1 MTTAAITLE
10 ELLADNEAATKKW
23 QVWFAANPAALDV
36 PCSIYNSGT
45 VRGLLK
51 HIFAVE
57 LRHSQRLL
65 GEEVTSYDAIPV
77 GSLDDLMAVHAQ
89 AIQNLRKFLS
99 TTTDAALL
107 EVIALQTV
115 SAGTLHASR
124 RKLFATFRFIPYAT
138 GHNLPACCAKPVTRP
153 NGQRIFYF
161 LTRWSSRKSRRV
173 PRRRLRAK
181 QIAELPLVHHQCEK
195 ASRLKA

>member
-10 ELLADNEAATKKW
+10 ELLADNEGATKKW
-23 QVWFAANPAALDV
+23 QVWFANHPAALDV

-65 GEEVTSYDAIPV
+65 GEEVTSYDAIAV
-77 GSLDDLMAVHAQ
+77 GSLDDLMTVHAQ
-89 AIQNLRKFLS
+89 ATLNLRKFLS
-99 TTTDAALL
+99 TANDGALL
-107 EVIALQTV
+107 EVIPLQTV

-124 RKLFATFRFIPYAT
+124 RKLFTHIQLHSMRHWAQLSSLLREAGCKTNWP
-138 GHNLPACCAKPVTRP
+138 KD
-153 NGQRIFYF
+153 F
-161 LTRWSSRKSRRV
+161 LFSEAMK
-173 PRRRLRAK
+173 
-181 QIAELPLVHHQCEK
+181 
-195 ASRLKA
+195 

>member
-1 MTTAAITLE
+1 MTAAAITLK
-10 ELLADNEAATKKW
+10 ELLADNESSTEKW
-23 QVWFAANPAALDV
+23 NVWFSADPAALDI
-36 PCSIYNSGT
+36 PCTIYNSGT

-77 GSLDDLMAVHAQ
+77 GSLDDLIALHAQ
-89 AIQNLRKFLS
+89 AMQNLRKFLS
-99 TTTDAALL
+99 STNDAALL

-124 RKLFATFRFIPYAT
+124 RKLLTHILLHSMRHWAQLTSLLREAGYKTDWP
-138 GHNLPACCAKPVTRP
+138 KD
-153 NGQRIFYF
+153 F
-161 LTRWSSRKSRRV
+161 LFSE
-173 PRRRLRAK
+173 A
-181 QIAELPLVHHQCEK
+181 IE
-195 ASRLKA
+195 

>member
-23 QVWFAANPAALDV
+23 QAWLATNPAALDI
-36 PCSIYNSGT
+36 PCAIYDSGT

-65 GEEVTSYDAIPV
+65 GEEVASYDAIPV
-77 GSLDDLMAVHAQ
+77 GSLDDLMAVHAH
-89 AIQNLRKFLS
+89 ATQNLRKFLS
-99 TTTDAALL
+99 SANDAALL
-107 EVIALQTV
+107 EVIPLQTV

-124 RKLFATFRFIPYAT
+124 RKLFAHIQLHAMRHWAQLSSLLRESGYKTDWP
-138 GHNLPACCAKPVTRP
+138 KD
-153 NGQRIFYF
+153 F
-161 LTRWSSRKSRRV
+161 LFSE
-173 PRRRLRAK
+173 A
-181 QIAELPLVHHQCEK
+181 IE
-195 ASRLKA
+195 

>member
-1 MTTAAITLE
+1 MTTAAVTLE
-10 ELLADNEAATKKW
+10 ELVADNEAATEKW
-23 QVWFAANPAALDV
+23 RVWFTANPAALDV

-77 GSLDDLMAVHAQ
+77 GSLDELMAVHEQ
-89 AIQNLRKFLS
+89 AIRNLRKFLS

-124 RKLFATFRFIPYAT
+124 RKLFTHILLHSIRHWAQLSSLLREAGYKTDWP
-138 GHNLPACCAKPVTRP
+138 KD
-153 NGQRIFYF
+153 F
-161 LTRWSSRKSRRV
+161 LFSEAVR
-173 PRRRLRAK
+173 
-181 QIAELPLVHHQCEK
+181 
-195 ASRLKA
+195 